1 MQTKDRQKRWC
12 LTNKHNAAED
22 SITGVVVSQD
32 PCTVRHVPRDVVYH
46 DRSVGGIRA
55 KTLVETG
62 LVVEYEDLRTQPINQ
77 QVTD

>member
-1 MQTKDRQKRWC
+1 M
-12 LTNKHNAAED
+12 
-22 SITGVVVSQD
+22 VVSQD

-46 DRSVGGIRA
+46 DRRVGGIRA